1 MDPPRHL
8 YDNVPVSVLDR
19 GSHHW
24 YRTPKPEASQS
35 LLDALQWAKMLS
47 KYFFDFL
54 KNILN
59 FLKMLKF
66 SDFS

>member
-1 MDPPRHL
+1 MGVDPPRHL

-47 KYFFDFL
+47 KFFFRFLEKYFKFF
-54 KNILN
+54 KNVKI
-59 FLKMLKF
+59 
-66 SDFS
+66 